1 MKNRFDVNYLQTITY
16 WLSTGLVGMVFI
28 LAGVLHLF
36 NSNERVSDM
45 LNMWSFFSVIGLYV
59 GSKMD
64 LGVKLTRVFCATENT
79 RNIEGWSLVVNL
91 AWTVI
96 SLVISSYIA
105 DWLWLGR
112 NPLLLTFNTGGLTL
126 IAMGLTV
133 IMFYHGYKKGTR

>member
-16 WLSTGLVGMVFI
+16 WLSTGLVGTVFI

-45 LNMWSFFSVIGLYV
+45 LNVWSFFSVIGLYV

-64 LGVKLTRVFCATENT
+64 LGVKLTRVFRATENA

-105 DWLWLGR
+105 DWLSR
-112 NPLLLTFNTGGLTL
+112 NPLLLAFNTGGLTL

>member
-16 WLSTGLVGMVFI
+16 CLSTGLVGIVFI

-64 LGVKLTRVFCATENT
+64 LGVKLTRVFRATENT
-79 RNIEGWSLVVNL
+79 RNIEGWNLVVNL

-96 SLVISSYIA
+96 SLTISSYIA

-112 NPLLLTFNTGGLTL
+112 NPSLLTFNTGGLTL

-133 IMFYHGYKKGTR
+133 IMFYDGYKKGTR